1 MIAMR
6 LPPILLG
13 LLSVA
18 GCAMFGGDD
27 GVEEPTPL
35 TDFEPLARV
44 QTVWT
49 RKVGGGGE
57 GEFLKLSPAI
67 YENRAFAATPK
78 GRVRSYQAD
87 TGEPLWSTSTKIEIT
102 GGTGAGDGIVVVGT
116 SNGDVLAL
124 SADAGE
130 VSWRAKVSSE
140 VLAPPQVADG
150 VVVVRTIDGK
160 VFGLDA
166 TSGSRL
172 WNYDRTVPALTL
184 RGTSAPVLRDG
195 VAICGFDGGLLVAL
209 ALQSGQPIWEANI
222 TLPRGR
228 SELERMVD
236 IDSSPVIADNTV
248 YVATYQGRVAAVD
261 LGSGEVLWRREM
273 SSYAGVGVDPRS
285 LYVTDDASEIWA
297 LDRNNGASLWNQA
310 NLRARG
316 ATSPVGFSSYVVVG
330 DSFGYVHWLSREDGK
345 FVARVKIDSEGIRA
359 PPVQWN
365 DTLYVY
371 SSGGTLAALR
381 VEPKSP

>member
-1 MIAMR
+1 
-6 LPPILLG
+6 
-13 LLSVA
+13 
-18 GCAMFGGDD
+18 MFGGDD
-27 GVEEPTPL
+27 GVEKPTPL
-35 TDFEPLARV
+35 TDFEPLVRV

-49 RKVGGGGE
+49 REVGGGGE
-57 GEFLKLSPAI
+57 GQFLKLSPAV
-67 YENRAFAATPK
+67 YENSVFAATPK
-78 GRVRSYQAD
+78 GRVRSYRAD
-87 TGEPLWSTSTKIEIT
+87 TGEPIWSTSKKMEIT
-102 GGTGAGDGIVVVGT
+102 GGTGAGDGIAVVGT

-130 VSWRAKVSSE
+130 MSWTAKVSSE
-140 VLAPPQVADG
+140 VLVPPQVADG

-172 WNYDRTVPALTL
+172 WIYDRTVPVLTL
-184 RGTSAPVLRDG
+184 RGTSAPVLIDG

-209 ALQSGQPIWEANI
+209 GLQSGQPIWEANI
-222 TLPRGR
+222 TLPSGR

-236 IDSSPVIADNTV
+236 IDSKPMVVDDTV
-248 YVATYQGRVAAVD
+248 YVATYQGRVAAVE
-261 LGSGEVLWRREM
+261 LRSGEVLWRRDM
-273 SSYAGVGVDPRS
+273 SSYAGVGVDLRS
-285 LYVTDDASEIWA
+285 LYVTDDVSEIWA
-297 LDRNNGASLWNQA
+297 LDRNNGATLWNQA

-316 ATSPVGFSSYVVVG
+316 ATSPVSFSSYVVVA
-330 DSFGYVHWLSREDGK
+330 DSLGYVHWLSREDGQ

-371 SSGGTLAALR
+371 SNGGTLAALR
-381 VEPKSP
+381 LQPESP

>member
-1 MIAMR
+1 MPATR
-6 LPPILLG
+6 LLPILLV
-13 LLSVA
+13 LLPMA
-18 GCAMFGGDD
+18 GCALFGGDD
-27 GVEEPTPL
+27 GAEKPTPL
-35 TDFEPLARV
+35 TDFEPLAQV
-44 QTVWT
+44 KKVWT
-49 RKVGGGGE
+49 RKVGGGDK
-57 GEFLKLSPAI
+57 GEFLKLTPAI
-67 YENRAFAATPK
+67 YENRVFAATRK

-87 TGEPLWSTSTKIEIT
+87 TGKQVWSTSERIEIT

-130 VSWRAKVSSE
+130 VAWTAKVSSE
-140 VLAPPQVADG
+140 VLAPPQVGEG

-160 VFGLDA
+160 IFGLDA
-166 TSGSRL
+166 TTGGRL
-172 WNYDRTVPALTL
+172 WIYDRTVPVLTL
-184 RGTSAPVLRDG
+184 RGTSTPVLMDD
-195 VAICGFDGGLLVAL
+195 VVICGFDGGLLVAL
-209 ALQSGQPIWEANI
+209 ALQGGQPIWEVNI

-236 IDSSPVIADNTV
+236 IDSKPVVADNTV

-261 LGSGEVLWRREM
+261 LGSGEVLWRRDM
-273 SSYAGVGVDPRS
+273 SSYAGLGVDPRR

-330 DSFGYVHWLSREDGK
+330 DSFGYVHLLNREDGQ

-371 SSGGTLAALR
+371 SNGGTLAALR
-381 VEPKSP
+381 VQPESP